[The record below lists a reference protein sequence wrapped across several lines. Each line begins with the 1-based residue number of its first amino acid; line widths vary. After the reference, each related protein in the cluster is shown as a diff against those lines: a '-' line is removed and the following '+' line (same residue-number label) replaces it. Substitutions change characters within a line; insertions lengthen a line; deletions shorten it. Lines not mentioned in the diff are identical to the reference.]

1 MDGKRPVD
9 AGRPVRVAILS
20 HQAWLSQDFQA
31 RLEATIAG
39 IGGADPQAFSWIAG
53 SQAQAAQGA
62 SVCLLLAWD
71 SKGQPTPPLG
81 TQVTPQLPPEWD
93 DLQAHQQLRQ
103 DLQAMGQ
110 TFAVLR
116 GPVSQQLQQALAALS
131 RLQAALKPAGA
142 QTLARP
148 GWRSA
153 CESCDEPECEHRLLT
168 GLLKPG

>member
-1 MDGKRPVD
+1 
-9 AGRPVRVAILS
+9 
-20 HQAWLSQDFQA
+20 
-31 RLEATIAG
+31 
-39 IGGADPQAFSWIAG
+39 
-53 SQAQAAQGA
+53 
-62 SVCLLLAWD
+62 
-71 SKGQPTPPLG
+71 
-81 TQVTPQLPPEWD
+81 
-93 DLQAHQQLRQ
+93 
-103 DLQAMGQ
+103 
-110 TFAVLR
+110 VLR